1 MEHDTGGDPITGL
14 KWSRRTTEK
23 IAKALCQD
31 GIQVGSKT
39 VGRLLKEL
47 GYSLRVNHKKIES
60 GNRNPPKPKER
71 DKQFNYIG
79 AMRGNRLHDVASPSS
94 A

>member
-1 MEHDTGGDPITGL
+1 MDHDTAGDPITGL

-23 IAKALCQD
+23 IAKALCKV

-39 VGRLLKEL
+39 VGRLLKQL

-60 GNRNPPKPKER
+60 GNRNPPAQLTVHK
-71 DKQFNYIG
+71 
-79 AMRGNRLHDVASPSS
+79 
-94 A
+94 